1 MSVNI
6 KVNYKGVGELLNGS
20 EVQEMLRSASN
31 DVMSDLDMNDYDV
44 KVVPIRTRMVAHID
58 AKTTKAI
65 LENLNENTLIKALG
79 NVNK

>member
-1 MSVNI
+1 
-6 KVNYKGVGELLNGS
+6 
-20 EVQEMLRSASN
+20 MLRSASN
-31 DVMSDLDMNDYDV
+31 DVMSDLYMNDYDV